1 MMSEECVAPWCR
13 GRGNA
18 KEAEIVGV
26 FVQHPFAIYKVTQE
40 VVREAAAKDLFVAF
54 GRA

>member
-1 MMSEECVAPWCR
+1 MSEKCVAPWCR
-13 GRGNA
+13 GRENA

-26 FVQHPFAIYKVTQE
+26 FIQHPLAIYKVSQE